1 MSKSALFAGLG
12 QGLMAAGQNI
22 GEAYRMK
29 AIEELRQENLQQNW
43 AREDK
48 IRELD
53 IAREDKLR
61 TEKYAREDA
70 NKVTSTLIEKRDD
83 GSKFKIGKNAAGE
96 QVTSEQMEVKPKVVQ
111 TRIKTTETGE
121 KFIESYDQNGNLV
134 SSEQK
139 DTSQNQKQTSTHQ
152 DLVNMGKVPGTPEYQ
167 EAYEVLSGL
176 APNAAEKE
184 RLSKMAAQKA
194 QDETNDQ
201 TLAMLMGD
209 KNGDGTLSRSAP
221 IDGAAGWFDDTI
233 WTPIQSLWNGD
244 GYIDNKTLTRV
255 ASKLK
260 SEALAAA
267 SGNPSDKDLEMYA
280 GSIPTPDD
288 SEEVWKEWYRNEYLP
303 RRQKLVSHN
312 SSLGATQ
319 TQGTQDDSSPRIGRF
334 KVVGV
339 N

>member
-1 MSKSALFAGLG
+1 MSKSALYAGLG
-12 QGLMAAGQNI
+12 QGLMALGNHV
-22 GEAYRMK
+22 GEAYRMQS
-29 AIEELRQENLQQNW
+29 IEELRQQNLEQNW
-43 AREDK
+43 ARQDAQ
-48 IRELD
+48 RERD

-61 TEKYAREDA
+61 AENRAREDA
-70 NKVTSTLIEKRDD
+70 RTVTSTSIETRDD
-83 GSKFKIGKNAAGE
+83 GSKFKIGKNAAGN
-96 QVTSEQMEVKPKVVQ
+96 QVTSEQMEFEPRVTE
-111 TRIKTTETGE
+111 TRIRNTETGE

-139 DTSQNQKQTSTHQ
+139 ETSPNQGQTTTHQ
-152 DLVNMGKVPGTPEYQ
+152 DLVNMGKIPGTPEYQ

-176 APNAAEKE
+176 SPNAAEKE
-184 RLSKMAAQKA
+184 RLGKMAAQKA
-194 QDETNDQ
+194 QDETNDK

-209 KNGDGTLSRSAP
+209 KNGDGTLSRNAP
-221 IDGAAGWFDDTI
+221 IDGAAGWFDDNI
-233 WTPIQSLWNGD
+233 SAPIQSWWNGD

-303 RRQKLVSHN
+303 RRQKLVKHN
-312 SSLGATQ
+312 SGSDTTQ
-319 TQGTQDDSSPRIGRF
+319 AQNSASEVQQIGRF
-334 KVVGV
+334 RVVGV
-339 N
+339 Y